1 MSAPAPPA
9 DARVP
14 YGESVSQFV
23 DFRSP
28 AARGVGPLAVMLH
41 GGFWRAK
48 YDLLPAGHLCA
59 ALAGSGFATANVE
72 YRRVG
77 EPGGGWP
84 GTLEDVTQAV
94 QFARRHAAQ
103 FRGDPHRTIVLGHSA
118 GGHLALWLAGEIA
131 DLAGVVALA
140 PVACL
145 RLAWELGLGNGAVA
159 EFLQGS
165 PAELP
170 GRYQAADPAARL
182 SAVPRVLIHGTADEV
197 VPIELSREYV
207 RLRQSD
213 PAPVKLVE
221 LPAGD
226 HFDVADPQS
235 RAWET
240 LLHEVRQASASK
252 PHSPPATAP
261 PAP

>member
-1 MSAPAPPA
+1 MNDATAPPA
-9 DARVP
+9 DGRVS
-14 YGESVSQFV
+14 YGESASQFV
-23 DFRSP
+23 DFRFP
-28 AARGVGPLAVMLH
+28 AAPGAGPLAVMIH

-48 YDLLPAGHLCA
+48 YDLLQAGHLCR

-77 EPGGGWP
+77 EPGGGWEAGQECS
-84 GTLEDVTQAV
+84 GTLEDVRRAV
-94 QFARRHAAQ
+94 QFARRHAAR

-118 GGHLALWLAGEIA
+118 GGHLALWLAGEMA

-140 PVACL
+140 PVASL
-145 RLAWELGLGNGAVA
+145 RLAWELHLGNGAVS

-165 PAELP
+165 PAAVP
-170 GRYQAADPAARL
+170 GRYQAADPAGRP
-182 SAVPRVLIHGTADEV
+182 SAVPRVLIHGTADEI

-207 RLRQSD
+207 RLRQCD

-226 HFDVADPQS
+226 HFDVVDPQS
-235 RAWET
+235 PFHET
-240 LLHEVRQASASK
+240 VLGEVRGIIL
-252 PHSPPATAP
+252 
-261 PAP
+261 

>member
-1 MSAPAPPA
+1 MI
-9 DARVP
+9 
-14 YGESVSQFV
+14 
-23 DFRSP
+23 
-28 AARGVGPLAVMLH
+28 H

-48 YDLLPAGHLCA
+48 FDLLPAGHLCA
-59 ALAGSGFATANVE
+59 ALAGSGFATANLE

-84 GTLEDVTQAV
+84 GTLEDVSQAV
-94 QFARRHAAQ
+94 QFARQHASR

-145 RLAWELGLGNGAVA
+145 GLAWELGLGNGAVA

-165 PAELP
+165 PAEVP
-170 GRYQAADPAARL
+170 GRYQSADPARRP
-182 SAVPRVLIHGTADEV
+182 SAVHRVLIHGNADEI

-207 RLRQSD
+207 RLRQGD
-213 PAPVKLVE
+213 PANVKLVE

-226 HFDVADPQS
+226 HFDVVDPQS
-235 RAWET
+235 RFHET
-240 LLHEVRQASASK
+240 VMREVRSI
-252 PHSPPATAP
+252 TE
-261 PAP
+261 

>member
-1 MSAPAPPA
+1 MTQRIMSEPAPPA

-14 YGESVSQFV
+14 YGEAASQFV
-23 DFRSP
+23 DFRFP
-28 AARGVGPLAVMLH
+28 AAPGVGPLAVMIH

-48 YDLLPAGHLCA
+48 YDLLPAGHFCA
-59 ALAGSGFATANVE
+59 ALAGSGFATANLE

-77 EPGGGWP
+77 EPGGGWAVEEKCS
-84 GTLEDVTQAV
+84 GTLEDVKQAV
-94 QFARRHAAQ
+94 QFARLHAAR

-145 RLAWELGLGNGAVA
+145 RLAWELRLGNGAVA

-165 PAELP
+165 PAEVP
-170 GRYQAADPAARL
+170 GRYQAADPARRP
-182 SAVPRVLIHGTADEV
+182 SAVSRVLIHGTADEV

-207 RLRQSD
+207 RLRQCD

-226 HFDVADPQS
+226 HFDVVDPQS
-235 RAWET
+235 PFHET
-240 LLHEVRQASASK
+240 VMREVQVLGRL
-252 PHSPPATAP
+252 
-261 PAP
+261 

>member
-1 MSAPAPPA
+1 MTQRIMSEPAPPA

-14 YGESVSQFV
+14 YGESASQFV
-23 DFRSP
+23 DFQFP
-28 AARGVGPLAVMLH
+28 AVPGVQPLAVMIH

-48 YDLLPAGHLCA
+48 FDLLHAAHLCR
-59 ALAGSGFATANVE
+59 ALAGAGFATANVE

-84 GTLEDVTQAV
+84 GTLEDVRQAV
-94 QFARRHAAQ
+94 QLARQHTPE
-103 FRGDPHRTIVLGHSA
+103 FRGDPRRTIVLGHSA

-140 PVACL
+140 PVAAL
-145 RLAWELGLGNGAVA
+145 RLAWELRLGNGAVA

-165 PAELP
+165 PGDVPE
-170 GRYQAADPAARL
+170 RYQAADPAGRP
-182 SAVPRVLIHGTADEV
+182 SAVPRVLIHGTADQI
-197 VPIELSREYV
+197 VPLELSREYV
-207 RLRQSD
+207 RLRLCD

-226 HFDVADPQS
+226 HFDVVDPQS
-235 RAWET
+235 RFHET
-240 LLHEVRQASASK
+240 VMREARVWGRL
-252 PHSPPATAP
+252 
-261 PAP
+261 